1 VGATYDALGAGA
13 PNAVA
18 ERPMVRRRV
27 QLRFTVAALLLGLG
41 CVACGSRLKSQAL
54 VVAPTNSIP
63 AQVAPPVTPQIT
75 PQITIAPPLPQ
86 ALPAPA
92 EDPVL
97 TLIAGSDRH
106 FRLGQQELDLGHVEA
121 AKLEFNHAI
130 DVLLE
135 SPYGGRTEPR
145 IREHFDR
152 LVDRIS
158 TYEVKALAEGD
169 GFTEKKYEAA
179 SIDALL
185 TLSTTFGTSSSTP
198 ELKDAVESDLQT
210 GGHDISIPLN
220 QRVLSYIE
228 LFQGRLHDFIEEG
241 MKRGGKYL
249 PMIQGVFRA
258 EGLPL
263 DLAYVP
269 LIESAFKPNA
279 LSRAKAKG
287 VWQFMSGTALEN
299 GLRRDWYIDERS
311 DPEKAT
317 IAAARYLKALG
328 NLFSGDW
335 HLALA
340 SYNGGPGRLQRAI
353 KRVGVDDFW
362 TLAEKPKILPRETRE
377 YVPMILAAIVI
388 ARNPAQYG
396 FEFETDAPSDYDQ
409 VTLPRPVDLRRVAEW
424 AGTTIDEIQSLNP
437 ELRRWTTPIRAEQY
451 ELRVPAG
458 SADRVLTRLQD
469 TSPAD
474 LASLKWYTVRRGD
487 TLPLIARKLSV
498 SKADLAEANYLQ
510 VTARVSAGQ
519 KLIVPRETT
528 VLLAARTER
537 TVPVAD
543 SRPIKTPPTLLA
555 EDSTGSNRVK
565 VLYRVRQGDSLASIA
580 RVFKTSVAA
589 LRTWNKIPGARLK
602 PGARLTIYTLSAD

>member
-18 ERPMVRRRV
+18 ERPMVRCRV
-27 QLRFTVAALLLGLG
+27 QRRFILASLLILVG
-41 CVACGSRLKSQAL
+41 CVASGSRLK
-54 VVAPTNSIP
+54 
-63 AQVAPPVTPQIT
+63 AQ
-75 PQITIAPPLPQ
+75 
-86 ALPAPA
+86 A

-97 TLIAGSDRH
+97 ALIAGSEHH
-106 FRLGQQELDLGHVEA
+106 FSLGQRELNLGHPDA
-121 AKLEFNHAI
+121 AKLEFNRAI

-145 IREHFDR
+145 IREQFDR

-169 GFTEKKYEAA
+169 GFTEKNYEAA
-179 SIDALL
+179 SIDELL
-185 TLSTTFGTSSSTP
+185 TLSTTFGTSPSAP
-198 ELKDAVESDLQT
+198 GLKDEVESDLQT
-210 GGHDISIPLN
+210 AGHDISIPLN

-279 LSRAKAKG
+279 LSRTKAKG

-317 IAAARYLKALG
+317 VAAARYLKTLG

-362 TLAEKPKILPRETRE
+362 ALAEKPRILPRETRD

-396 FEFETDAPSDYDQ
+396 FEFETEAPADYEQ

-437 ELRRWTTPIRAEQY
+437 ELRRWTTPVRDEQY

-458 SADRVLTRLQD
+458 SAERVLTRLQD

-474 LASLKWYTVRRGD
+474 LASLKWYTVKRGD

-510 VTARVSAGQ
+510 ATARVSAGQ

-528 VLLAARTER
+528 VLLASRTER
-537 TVPVAD
+537 TVPVAE
-543 SRPIKTPPTLLA
+543 SRSIKTPPTLLA
-555 EDSTGSNRVK
+555 EDSTGSNRAK
-565 VLYRVRQGDSLASIA
+565 VLYRVRQGDSLASNA

-602 PGARLTIYTLSAD
+602 PGARLTIYTESAD

>member
-1 VGATYDALGAGA
+1 MVRHRVQSRFTLALLFVFALGW
-13 PNAVA
+13 
-18 ERPMVRRRV
+18 
-27 QLRFTVAALLLGLG
+27 
-41 CVACGSRLKSQAL
+41 VACGSRLRSQAP
-54 VVAPTNSIP
+54 VITPAVSAP
-63 AQVAPPVTPQIT
+63 AQVAVVPPG
-75 PQITIAPPLPQ
+75 PQ
-86 ALPAPA
+86 APAAPA

-97 TLIAGSDRH
+97 TLIASSDRH
-106 FRLGQQELDLGHVEA
+106 FRDGQKELDLGRAEA
-121 AKLEFNHAI
+121 ARLEFNRAVG
-130 DVLLE
+130 VLLE
-135 SPYGGRTEPR
+135 SPYGGRMEPR
-145 IREHFDR
+145 LREQFDR

-185 TLSTTFGTSSSTP
+185 ALSTTFGASRSKP

-210 GGHDISIPLN
+210 AGHDIAIPLN

-241 MKRGGKYL
+241 MKRGSKYL

-279 LSRAKAKG
+279 LSRTKAKG

-317 IAAARYLKALG
+317 IAAAKYLKTLSS
-328 NLFSGDW
+328 LFSGDW

-362 TLAEKPKILPRETRE
+362 KLAETPKILPRETRE

-396 FEFETDAPSDYDQ
+396 FEFEAEAPPDYDQ
-409 VTLPRPVDLRRVAEW
+409 ITLPRPVDLRRVAEW

-437 ELRRWTTPIRAEQY
+437 ELRRWTTPVRAAQY
-451 ELRVPAG
+451 ELKVPAG
-458 SADRVLTRLQD
+458 TADRVLTRLQD
-469 TSPAD
+469 APPID
-474 LASLKWYTVRRGD
+474 LASLKWYTVKRGD

-498 SKADLAEANYLQ
+498 SKADLADANYLQ

-528 VLLAARTER
+528 VLLAARVER
-537 TVPVAD
+537 TVPVAE
-543 SRPIKTPPTLLA
+543 SRPIKTPTALLA
-555 EDSTGSNRVK
+555 QNSVSSNRVK
-565 VLYRVRQGDSLASIA
+565 VLYRVQQGDSLASIA
-580 RVFKTSVAA
+580 RLFKTSVAS
-589 LRTWNKIPGARLK
+589 LRAWNKIPGSRVR
-602 PGARLTIYTLSAD
+602 PGVRLTIYTVQAD